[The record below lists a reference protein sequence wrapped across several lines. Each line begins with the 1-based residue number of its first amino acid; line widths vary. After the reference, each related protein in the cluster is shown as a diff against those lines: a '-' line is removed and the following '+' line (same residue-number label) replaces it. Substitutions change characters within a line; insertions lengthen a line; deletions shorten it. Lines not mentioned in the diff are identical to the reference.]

1 MNLVEFVNMNGVREV
16 NVSSSPST
24 RALSNIGLTVP
35 DTSLP
40 VAVDTSD
47 WIVLKDPERL
57 YRKFIFSKASHVS
70 YFVNQILE
78 YQNQTYHH
86 AKITISNLE
95 VEVETYTHDVNLVT
109 ESDIQ
114 LARFCD
120 EIYEDTRFLSND
132 RR

>member
-1 MNLVEFVNMNGVREV
+1 MNLVEFVNMNGAREI
-16 NVSSSPST
+16 STHSSPSAS
-24 RALSNIGLTVP
+24 ALKHAGLTVP

-40 VAVDTSD
+40 VSVDTSD
-47 WIVLKDPERL
+47 WVTLKEPERL
-57 YRKFIFSKASHVS
+57 YRKFVFSKPSHVS
-70 YFVNQILE
+70 YFVNQLLK
-78 YQNQTYHH
+78 YQDQTYHH
-86 AKITISNLE
+86 SKITISHLD

-120 EIYEDTRFLSND
+120 EIYEDTRFLRND